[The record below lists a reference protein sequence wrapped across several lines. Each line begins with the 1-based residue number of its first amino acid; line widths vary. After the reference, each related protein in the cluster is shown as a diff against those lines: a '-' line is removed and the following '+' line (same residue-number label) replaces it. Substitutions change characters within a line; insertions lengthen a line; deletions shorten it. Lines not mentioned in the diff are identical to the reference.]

1 MKNSPNA
8 DIRAIY
14 EDTNKGTN
22 VQYDTF
28 QSTRNVIKSIRKTKE
43 DRVVQE
49 LKSQGLTLSFLLT
62 DVLSSTIK
70 LWSIA
75 QSALPRNIF
84 NFTVRYLNNSLPTR
98 KNMVTWGQSNDSSC
112 LACAETETLLH
123 VVAGCK
129 AYLWETRYD
138 WRRNSVL
145 LFLTKTF
152 MKIKGV
158 EIYSDLDDYRSPSII
173 TGELLRPDLLIISK
187 GVLYVLELTVGF
199 ETNLCNN
206 SVRKHNKYKDLI
218 VSLSQSYEDVKFK
231 NLSMGALGVYSKSC
245 NSFFSMMD
253 ELKLSEVEKSI

>member
-1 MKNSPNA
+1 M
-8 DIRAIY
+8 
-14 EDTNKGTN
+14 
-22 VQYDTF
+22 V
-28 QSTRNVIKSIRKTKE
+28 
-43 DRVVQE
+43 
-49 LKSQGLTLSFLLT
+49 
-62 DVLSSTIK
+62 
-70 LWSIA
+70 SIA

-84 NFTVRYLNNSLPTR
+84 NFTVRYLNNSLPAR

-112 LACAETETLLH
+112 WACTETETLRH

-138 WRRNSVL
+138 WRHTSVL
-145 LFLTKTF
+145 LFLTETF

-173 TGELLRPDLLIISK
+173 TGELLRSDLLIISK

-206 SVRKHNKYKDLI
+206 SVRKHYKYKDLI
-218 VSLSQSYEDVKFK
+218 VFLSQSYEDVKFI
-231 NLSMGALGVYSKSC
+231 NLSIGALGVYSKSC

-253 ELKLSEVEKSI
+253 ELKLSEVERKYIARTATYLAIRCSYYIFCRKNKPWTDPVNLVI